1 MAVAFAGIIFDYDY
15 IVFVAVDV
23 VVLAGY
29 VVLFVVVA
37 VDDAGALAA
46 AHVDYI
52 FVWIK
57 IATFFKIATLLIASD
72 ED

>member
-1 MAVAFAGIIFDYDY
+1 MAVAFAGIIFDHDY

-46 AHVDYI
+46 AHVDNI

-57 IATFFKIATLLIASD
+57 IAIFFKIATLLIASD